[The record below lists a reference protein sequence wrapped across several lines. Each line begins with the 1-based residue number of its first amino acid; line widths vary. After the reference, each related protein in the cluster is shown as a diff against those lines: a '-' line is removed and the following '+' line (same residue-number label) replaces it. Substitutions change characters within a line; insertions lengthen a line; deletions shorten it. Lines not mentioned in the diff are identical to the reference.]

1 MSVTIRAADVGDV
14 PALLGLVRELAEY
27 ERLPHAVVATEAS
40 LAASLFGE
48 RPEAEALIAE
58 GEEGPVGLAV
68 FFSNYSTFLGR
79 SGIYLEDLY
88 VRPELRG
95 QGIGTRLLAEV
106 AKRAVERGCQRLEW
120 AVLDWNEPSIQ
131 FYKSLG
137 AKPLGEWTTFRM
149 TAEAIAKLAGA

>member
-1 MSVTIRAADVGDV
+1 MSVTIRSADVGDV
-14 PALLGLVRELAEY
+14 PVLLKLVKELAEY
-27 ERLPHAVVATEAS
+27 ERLPHTVVATEAS

-58 GEEGPVGLAV
+58 AETGPVGLAV
-68 FFSNYSTFLGR
+68 FFANYSTFLGR

-88 VRPELRG
+88 VRPEVRG
-95 QGIGTRLLAEV
+95 QGIGKRLLAEV

-131 FYKSLG
+131 FYQSLG
-137 AKPLGEWTTFRM
+137 AKPLDEWTTFRM
-149 TAEAIAKLAGA
+149 TAEAIAKLAEA

>member
-1 MSVTIRAADVGDV
+1 MSVTIRPAEIGDV
-14 PALLGLVRELAEY
+14 PALLALVRELAEY
-27 ERLPHAVVATEAS
+27 ERLPHSVVATEAS
-40 LAASLFGE
+40 LASTLFGE

-58 GEEGPVGLAV
+58 GEAGPVGLAV

-88 VRPELRG
+88 VRSELRG

-137 AKPLGEWTTFRM
+137 AKPLDDWTTFRM
-149 TAEAIAKLAGA
+149 TGEAIVKLAGA